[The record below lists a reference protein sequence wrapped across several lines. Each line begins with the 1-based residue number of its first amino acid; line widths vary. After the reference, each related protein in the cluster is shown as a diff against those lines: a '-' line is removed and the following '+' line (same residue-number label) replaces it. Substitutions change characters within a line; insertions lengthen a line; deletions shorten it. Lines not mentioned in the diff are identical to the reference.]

1 MSLTSEKKPL
11 IMTDPSKGVKM
22 NASVVAQSFR
32 DTIKQKVEAMKND
45 GIGEFYKT
53 SFYIAIYSRIHGTCM
68 EVWQT
73 QIVQSSGRI
82 NPSRLLSLPSFLTHA
97 QHTSTCFLYVVR

>member
-1 MSLTSEKKPL
+1 
-11 IMTDPSKGVKM
+11 MTDPSKGVKM

-53 SFYIAIYSRIHGTCM
+53 AFYIAIYFRRMVSTSFHG
-68 EVWQT
+68 
-73 QIVQSSGRI
+73 
-82 NPSRLLSLPSFLTHA
+82 RLS
-97 QHTSTCFLYVVR
+97 V